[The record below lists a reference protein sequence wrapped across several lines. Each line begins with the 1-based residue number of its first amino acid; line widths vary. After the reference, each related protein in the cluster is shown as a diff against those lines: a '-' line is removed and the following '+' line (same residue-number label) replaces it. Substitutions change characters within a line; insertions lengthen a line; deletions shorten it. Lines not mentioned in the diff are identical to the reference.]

1 MKISSWVYVA
11 EVYEGFFI
19 DKMVSNYLY
28 ILEYNIKILY
38 NYNSAELSSHQKIH
52 HDSSWITQAVWKE
65 LNIKKCINVAN

>member
-52 HDSSWITQAVWKE
+52 HDSS
-65 LNIKKCINVAN
+65 